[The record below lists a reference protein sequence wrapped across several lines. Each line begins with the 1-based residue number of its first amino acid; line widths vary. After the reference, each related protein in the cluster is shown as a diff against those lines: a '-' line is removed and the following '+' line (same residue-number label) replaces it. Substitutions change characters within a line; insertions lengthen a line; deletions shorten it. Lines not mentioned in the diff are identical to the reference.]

1 MNRMHS
7 LLQNLADRGLTLGCV
22 ESMTG
27 GLFAAEATSIPG
39 ASNVF
44 KGGLVTYSVELKNKL
59 LGLEPELIEKEGVV
73 SQRVAEFMAR
83 NGREALNADVVL
95 SVTGNAGPTAE
106 EGEEP
111 VGKAYFGL
119 ATKDGVW
126 AFGYQF
132 EGERNAIR
140 KAAVEMMVTFG
151 LSQFPKV
158 EE

>member
-1 MNRMHS
+1 MNRMHEF
-7 LLQNLADRGLTLGCV
+7 LQNLADRRLTLGCV

-27 GLFAAEATSIPG
+27 GLFASEVTSIPG

-44 KGGLVTYSVELKNKL
+44 KGGIVSYSVELKNKL
-59 LGLEPELIEKEGVV
+59 VGLDLGLIEREGVV
-73 SQRVAEFMAR
+73 SQRVAEEMAR
-83 NGREALNADVVL
+83 KGREVLGVDVAL
-95 SVTGNAGPTAE
+95 SITGNAGPTAE

-111 VGKAYFGL
+111 VGKVYLGL
-119 ATKDGVW
+119 ATAEGVW

-140 KAAVEMMVTFG
+140 KQAVDLMVTFG
-151 LSQFPKV
+151 LSQFPKI